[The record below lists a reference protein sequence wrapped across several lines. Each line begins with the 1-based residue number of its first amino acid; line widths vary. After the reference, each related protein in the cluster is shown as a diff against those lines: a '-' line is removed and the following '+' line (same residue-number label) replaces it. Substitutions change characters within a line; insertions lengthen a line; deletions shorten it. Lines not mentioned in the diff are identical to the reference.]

1 MVENNGS
8 STMACP
14 TRLFGLVLVLPL
26 LVPAAASAAE
36 LRPLVGAAAQADA
49 GDLRA
54 LENRLQRQQFQQ
66 QQQQL
71 REQDR
76 LSIPLRQAAP
86 QVPVMRP
93 GCQIQVYGNI
103 RTCR

>member
-1 MVENNGS
+1 
-8 STMACP
+8 MACL
-14 TRLFGLVLVLPL
+14 TRIVGLILVLSPL
-26 LVPAAASAAE
+26 APAAALASE
-36 LRPLVGAAAQADA
+36 PRPVVGAAAQADA

-66 QQQQL
+66 RQQQL

-76 LSIPLRQAAP
+76 LSIPLPQAAP

-103 RTCR
+103 RACR